1 MITPGVGGDDRCA
14 TPELMLFCDSQ
25 PTGIP
30 TGGAIL
36 VARLKAEFDTT
47 SLTSRRY
54 LASRRWTIAS

>member
-1 MITPGVGGDDRCA
+1 
-14 TPELMLFCDSQ
+14 MLFCDSQ